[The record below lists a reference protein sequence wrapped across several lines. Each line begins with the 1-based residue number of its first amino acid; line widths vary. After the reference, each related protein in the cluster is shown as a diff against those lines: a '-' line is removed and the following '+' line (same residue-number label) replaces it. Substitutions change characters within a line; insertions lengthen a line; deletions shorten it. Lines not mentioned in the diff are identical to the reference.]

1 MINHL
6 LTAYV
11 ALFSSRPLNWE
22 VSRAKPVTSGGL
34 FLMIIMMIILPI
46 RMTRV
51 SSYLQAPIY
60 IVWSSP
66 CTTTQITKRDT
77 AEQSANDEPV
87 PICANH
93 RKSRKRTKPENWKK
107 NYISS
112 SKHRS
117 DTPLG
122 RSGGRSGLGGNNKIK
137 LFLSDLLALEETT
150 EWKYSIFCVT

>member
-1 MINHL
+1 M
-6 LTAYV
+6 
-11 ALFSSRPLNWE
+11 
-22 VSRAKPVTSGGL
+22 SRAKPVTSGGL
-34 FLMIIMMIILPI
+34 FLMIIMMTILPL

-60 IVWSSP
+60 IVGSSP

-77 AEQSANDEPV
+77 ADQSANDEPIL
-87 PICANH
+87 ICATH
-93 RKSRKRTKPENWKK
+93 RKSQKRTVPKNLERK

-112 SKHRS
+112 SQHRS
-117 DTPLG
+117 DIPLG
-122 RSGGRSGLGGNNKIK
+122 RPGGRSGLGGNNKIK